1 MMLKCKLYEEW
12 RSEHLMLFLSEE
24 EIREDKVKGIA
35 KCIVKGIAEGIAE
48 DQVED
53 WAIGW
58 VKGRAL
64 ENLTLFLS
72 EEEIREKSIVEG
84 IARGIAKGVAEDWDE
99 DWDEDW
105 AEDWVLGWIEGIV
118 KGGIENIQRLIKNGQ
133 SKEFVLNLGY
143 KEEDYKKAEE
153 ALRNRLDLTVQQEK
167 PKLHEEWSREYVMLL
182 LHDEEIREE
191 GIAKG
196 IAKGKIA
203 MIQSLIEKGQS
214 KEFILT
220 LDCSEEEYKKAEE
233 MLHEKV

>member
-1 MMLKCKLYEEW
+1 
-12 RSEHLMLFLSEE
+12 MLFLSEE

-35 KCIVKGIAEGIAE
+35 KCIVKGRAECIAEDIAE

-53 WAIGW
+53 WAIDW

-84 IARGIAKGVAEDWDE
+84 IARGISKGVAEDWDE
-99 DWDEDW
+99 DWAEDW

-118 KGGIENIQRLIKNGQ
+118 KGRIESIQRLIKNGQ
-133 SKEFVLNLGY
+133 SKEFVLTLGY

-167 PKLHEEWSREYVMLL
+167 PKLHEEWRREYVMLL

-196 IAKGKIA
+196 ISKGISKGKIA

>member
-1 MMLKCKLYEEW
+1 
-12 RSEHLMLFLSEE
+12 MLFLSEE
-24 EIREDKVKGIA
+24 EIREDKVKCIA
-35 KCIVKGIAEGIAE
+35 KCIVKGRAECIAE
-48 DQVED
+48 DISEDQVQD

-64 ENLTLFLS
+64 ENLMLVLS

-84 IARGIAKGVAEDWDE
+84 IARGIAKGVAEECDE
-99 DWDEDW
+99 YW
-105 AEDWVLGWIEGIV
+105 AKDWVLDWIEGIV
-118 KGGIENIQRLIKNGQ
+118 KGRIENIQRLIKNGQ

-196 IAKGKIA
+196 KIA

-233 MLHEKV
+233 MLHETV